1 MDDNDVEPSSA
12 FPEEEKLVETMD
24 VESNWF
30 GKNLDED
37 SNNADNNDRKSS
49 EEIIE
54 TDSQS
59 DLIHSQA
66 VKKDE
71 LSELT
76 DIAMDDKKHD
86 ISNELKEM
94 FEEKSSDAEELSVPT
109 LTKHSLHADIKEDKL
124 KDIVPDDILGKDD
137 SFDELDNELELDA
150 HLTYEKSQNLMSDL
164 PEDVTVSE
172 VDEVTDA
179 QTDNTSV
186 SEEQTQ
192 VGLQDDQEMDKSLDG
207 LNFDSKTELLQNIA
221 ENIGTKEIDEIME
234 HDMHNEEVFNVKE
247 ESADLKEISSTLDE
261 TSVDELKDDLGNE
274 MQSVTDESASTKLMG
289 DTEEIMNQVD
299 KSSIE
304 LNKENMMVEFAKDNS
319 NQVLIQINTDSSEVV
334 KDETP
339 NPDAVVMETS
349 DGQTLVFT
357 TEVMETSVVESDMDS
372 RMESSEV
379 YQAEE
384 GDVSQVE
391 GDIVSQEDG
400 EVVSQEGSEVVSQEG
415 SEVVSQEESD
425 MVSQVEGGAEFLH
438 AVTGKLEDVLSP
450 VKDEPQT
457 EVAPPPLPTQ
467 PVQPVVQTSP
477 VAPKKEPLPKVN
489 FKFVYSRCVVVDR
502 TL

>member
-1 MDDNDVEPSSA
+1 MDHNDVEPSSA

-24 VESNWF
+24 VDTNWF

-37 SNNADNNDRKSS
+37 SDNADISDRTKSS
-49 EEIIE
+49 EENIE

-59 DLIHSQA
+59 DLIHSQS

-94 FEEKSSDAEELSVPT
+94 FEEKSSDAEELQETSLV
-109 LTKHSLHADIKEDKL
+109 KHSLHEEIKEDKL

-137 SFDELDNELELDA
+137 SFDELDNELNQELE
-150 HLTYEKSQNLMSDL
+150 HLTYEKGEDLMSDL
-164 PEDVTVSE
+164 PEDVTVSQ
-172 VDEVTDA
+172 VDEVTDV
-179 QTDNTSV
+179 QGDNTSA
-186 SEEQTQ
+186 SEEQNQ
-192 VGLQDDQEMDKSLDG
+192 AELQEDQEIDKSLDG
-207 LNFDSKTELLQNIA
+207 LSFDGKAELLQNLA
-221 ENIGTKEIDEIME
+221 ENIGTKEIDEIMD
-234 HDMHNEEVFNVKE
+234 HDMHNEEVYIDKD
-247 ESADLKEISSTLDE
+247 ESVDIKEISSTLDE
-261 TSVDELKDDLGNE
+261 TSVDELKDDLDNQL
-274 MQSVTDESASTKLMG
+274 QSVTDESSPTKLTG
-289 DTEEIMNQVD
+289 DSDEIINQVD

-304 LNKENMMVEFAKDNS
+304 INKENMMVEFAHDNS
-319 NQVLIQINTDSSEVV
+319 NQVLIQINTEEENEVV

-349 DGQTLVFT
+349 DGQTLVFS
-357 TEVMETSVVESDMDS
+357 TEVMETSIVESDMDS
-372 RMESSEV
+372 HMESDIV

-384 GDVSQVE
+384 SDVSQVE
-391 GDIVSQEDG
+391 
-400 EVVSQEGSEVVSQEG
+400 

-450 VKDEPQT
+450 TKEEPQKE
-457 EVAPPPLPTQ
+457 EVPAPPPAL
-467 PVQPVVQTSP
+467 PVVQTPLP
-477 VAPKKEPLPKVN
+477 VVPKKEPLKVELL
-489 FKFVYSRCVVVDR
+489 FISRSV
-502 TL
+502 

>member
-1 MDDNDVEPSSA
+1 MDHNDVEPSSA

-24 VESNWF
+24 VDANWF

-37 SNNADNNDRKSS
+37 SDNADISDRTKSS

-59 DLIHSQA
+59 DLIHSQS

-94 FEEKSSDAEELSVPT
+94 FEEKSSDAEELHETT
-109 LTKHSLHADIKEDKL
+109 LVQHSLHEEIKEDKL

-137 SFDELDNELELDA
+137 SFDELDNELNQELEA
-150 HLTYEKSQNLMSDL
+150 HLTYEKGEDLMSDL
-164 PEDVTVSE
+164 PEHVTVSQ
-172 VDEVTDA
+172 VDEITDA
-179 QTDNTSV
+179 QVDNTSA
-186 SEEQTQ
+186 SEEQNQ
-192 VGLQDDQEMDKSLDG
+192 VELQEQEIDKSLDG
-207 LNFDSKTELLQNIA
+207 LGFDGKAVLLQNLA

-234 HDMHNEEVFNVKE
+234 HDMHNEEVYIVKE
-247 ESADLKEISSTLDE
+247 EDKEISSTLDE
-261 TSVDELKDDLGNE
+261 TSVEELKDDLGDQL
-274 MQSVTDESASTKLMG
+274 QSVNDESSPTKLTG
-289 DTEEIMNQVD
+289 DSDELVNQVD

-304 LNKENMMVEFAKDNS
+304 LNKENMMVEFAHDNS
-319 NQVLIQINTDSSEVV
+319 NQVLIQINTEENEVV
-334 KDETP
+334 KDEPP

-357 TEVMETSVVESDMDS
+357 TEVMETSIVESDMNPHT
-372 RMESSEV
+372 ESDTV

-384 GDVSQVE
+384 SDVSQVE
-391 GDIVSQEDG
+391 
-400 EVVSQEGSEVVSQEG
+400 

-425 MVSQVEGGAEFLH
+425 MVSQVEGGADFLH

-450 VKDEPQT
+450 TKEEPQK
-457 EVAPPPLPTQ
+457 EEAPPPPK
-467 PVQPVVQTSP
+467 QPVVQTPLP
-477 VAPKKEPLPKVN
+477 VVTKKEPPPLKVDLIY
-489 FKFVYSRCVVVDR
+489 FLIICLVG
-502 TL
+502 TLICS

>member
-1 MDDNDVEPSSA
+1 MDHNDVEPSSA

-24 VESNWF
+24 VDSNWF

-37 SNNADNNDRKSS
+37 SDNADISDRTKSS

-54 TDSQS
+54 TDSHS
-59 DLIHSQA
+59 DLIHSQS

-94 FEEKSSDAEELSVPT
+94 FEEKSSDAEELHETT
-109 LTKHSLHADIKEDKL
+109 LGQHSLHEEIKEDKL

-137 SFDELDNELELDA
+137 SFDELDNELNQELEA
-150 HLTYEKSQNLMSDL
+150 HLTYEKGADLMSDL
-164 PEDVTVSE
+164 PEDVTVSQ

-179 QTDNTSV
+179 QVDNTSA
-186 SEEQTQ
+186 SEEQIKAE
-192 VGLQDDQEMDKSLDG
+192 LPDQEIDKSLDD
-207 LNFDSKTELLQNIA
+207 LSFDGKAVLLQNIA

-234 HDMHNEEVFNVKE
+234 HDMHNEEVYMDKE
-247 ESADLKEISSTLDE
+247 ESVDIKEISSTLDE
-261 TSVDELKDDLGNE
+261 ASVDDLGDQL
-274 MQSVTDESASTKLMG
+274 QSVTEDESSPKLTG
-289 DTEEIMNQVD
+289 DSDESVNQVD

-304 LNKENMMVEFAKDNS
+304 LNKENMMVEFAHDNS
-319 NQVLIQINTDSSEVV
+319 NQVLIQINTEESEVV
-334 KDETP
+334 KDEPP

-357 TEVMETSVVESDMDS
+357 TEVMETSIVESDMNS
-372 RMESSEV
+372 HMESNIE

-384 GDVSQVE
+384 SDVSQVE
-391 GDIVSQEDG
+391 SEIVSQED
-400 EVVSQEGSEVVSQEG
+400 
-415 SEVVSQEESD
+415 SD
-425 MVSQVEGGAEFLH
+425 MVSQVEGGADFLH

-450 VKDEPQT
+450 VKEEPQK
-457 EVAPPPLPTQ
+457 EEAPAPPPA
-467 PVQPVVQTSP
+467 QPVVQTPLP
-477 VAPKKEPLPKVN
+477 VVPKKEPIKVDL
-489 FKFVYSRCVVVDR
+489 KFFLVIC
-502 TL
+502 LIP